1 MRERRD
7 YKNFSWI
14 HLSDPRPDEVQE
26 LVHEFGVHL
35 GIAEELLVP
44 SAKPHAEIYGDHMY
58 LVLHFPALRRAH
70 ISQEQEIDFVIG
82 KNVVVT
88 AHYEHIDT
96 LHKFEKTLAL
106 ETMHHAKYE
115 HSFDMFIAVLK
126 RLYRSVEHETDA
138 VRDVLENIERD
149 MFLGEEREMVFV
161 LSKVARDI
169 LNLRQAIE
177 PHEDILHSVRAEIE
191 RLAPPGYASRVR
203 NIENLW
209 HRVNRRIIRLHQ
221 TMKELRETNNSL
233 LNTKQNEIMKV
244 FTVIA
249 FMTFPLALVAAVFG
263 MNTEHTPI
271 VGAPHDF
278 WIIMLLM
285 TLFGAVM
292 FIYFKKKRWL

>member
-1 MRERRD
+1 MLERRE
-7 YKNFSWI
+7 YTHFSWI
-14 HLSDPRPDEVQE
+14 HLSDPRPDEVRAVAEEFSIHPGIAQE
-26 LVHEFGVHL
+26 LL
-35 GIAEELLVP
+35 AP
-44 SAKPHAEIYGDHMY
+44 SAKPHAEMYGQHMY

-70 ISQEQEIDFVIG
+70 IHEDQEIDFVIG

-106 ETMHHAKYE
+106 EAVQHATYE

-126 RLYRSVEHETDA
+126 RLYRSVEHEAEA

-169 LNLRQAIE
+169 LNLRQSIE
-177 PHEDILHSVRAEIE
+177 PHQEILRSAAAEIHV
-191 RLAPPGYASRVR
+191 LAPEEYVARMR

-209 HRVNRRIIRLHQ
+209 HRVFRHIQRLEQ
-221 TMKELRETNNSL
+221 TLRELRETNNSL

-244 FTVIA
+244 LTVMA
-249 FMTFPLALVAAVFG
+249 FVTFPLSLIAAVFG
-263 MNTEHTPI
+263 MNTTHTPL
-271 VGAPHDF
+271 VEQPHGF
-278 WIIMLLM
+278 WIIVVIMLVIA
-285 TLFGAVM
+285 GIM
-292 FIYFKKKRWL
+292 FAYFRKKGWL